1 VKTLNLQASL
11 HPSTNLELYGRI
23 ICGLD
28 SNTPYI

>member
-1 VKTLNLQASL
+1 MQTLNLHAIL
-11 HPSTNLELYGRI
+11 HPATNLELYGRI